1 MKRLYLLLAFI
12 FVLVTKILSQ
22 GYKVGDIVSDFNLM
36 NVDGNMVSLS
46 DYPDAK
52 GYIVVFTCNYYP
64 YSQAYEDRL
73 ISLNETYLAKGY
85 PVIAINPNDPELQPE
100 DSFEEMKN
108 HAKQE
113 GFTFP
118 YLFDEGSVA
127 VQFGADKTPYAFV
140 LEKTSI
146 GNKIRY
152 IGAID
157 DNHADVTAVKNNYVI
172 DAVDTLLLEGD
183 VQVPYTNA
191 IGSDIVIK
199 KK

>member
-1 MKRLYLLLAFI
+1 
-12 FVLVTKILSQ
+12 
-22 GYKVGDIVSDFNLM
+22 M
-36 NVDGNMVSLS
+36 NVDGNMISLS

-52 GYIVVFTCNYYP
+52 GYIVVFTCNYCP

-100 DSFEEMKN
+100 DSFEEMKD

-127 VQFGADKTPYAFV
+127 VLFGADKTPYAFV
-140 LEKTSI
+140 LEKTSL
-146 GNKIRY
+146 GNKVRY

-183 VQVPYTNA
+183 VQVPYTNV